1 MGAALHAG
9 MSARAA
15 IGRAMRNK
23 ICKRIFLPDQARQ
36 FGKRVFGTAHARAC
50 GLLRLREPVGARC
63 PKSAVVGH

>member
-1 MGAALHAG
+1 
-9 MSARAA
+9 
-15 IGRAMRNK
+15 MRNK
-23 ICKRIFLPDQARQ
+23 IRKRIFLPDQPRQ